1 MKKTSKIMLA
11 LMGTIIAGSLTGCDS
26 NERVVY
32 ERPSQPPHIAGY
44 DDRYWVWD
52 EEDGEWEYEPPGGG
66 GGRGWYYYNG
76 GLYKKSIKHSG
87 IKSTAVSKTI
97 SSGKLG
103 GFGSSFR
110 SFGG

>member
-1 MKKTSKIMLA
+1 MKKTNKIMLA
-11 LMGTIIAGSLTGCDS
+11 LMSTILAGSLVGCNS
-26 NERVVY
+26 ERVVY
-32 ERPSQPPHIAGY
+32 QRPSQPPHIEGY

-66 GGRGWYYYNG
+66 GRGYFYNG
-76 GLYKKSIKHSG
+76 GFYKKSIRNSG
-87 IKSTAVSKTI
+87 FKSTAVSKTI

-103 GFGSSFR
+103 GFGSSFK